1 MPVHTSTKSFH
12 IMYLNINIY
21 TVYTHT
27 LFPRC
32 CLPLALQPNIW
43 MSDWCHP
50 GYLVDGLNGPG
61 RGRPCWIGNSN
72 YRWRQKLT
80 GSLGELAEIEC
91 SEASRLMDA
100 GNRQFPRLSSQ
111 TKRFFRFFISGKIF
125 GGIFGDFGQTFWMWV
140 NDSSFKS

>member
-1 MPVHTSTKSFH
+1 MPVHISTKSFH
-12 IMYLNINIY
+12 IIYLNINIY

-43 MSDWCHP
+43 MSDSWHP

-61 RGRPCWIGNSN
+61 HGQPCWIGNSN

-80 GSLGELAEIEC
+80 GSLG
-91 SEASRLMDA
+91 ASQRLNAMKPADSWTQ
-100 GNRQFPRLSSQ
+100 G
-111 TKRFFRFFISGKIF
+111 T
-125 GGIFGDFGQTFWMWV
+125 
-140 NDSSFKS
+140 DSSLSCHHRQKDLSGFLFQEGFWSHILNVGE